1 MAWVIF
7 VVLAPAGESAM
18 FEAKLVVYYQSR
30 LLAMRIHRLSRC
42 QLYLHAFWLLLV
54 KAVLASVLQAAS
66 CATFAGFTLKLGRRL
81 LSTRGQATGPRPNA
95 NFFEGGVPGLSLLLP
110 KHLQSGQA
118 VWGLPW
124 GHKSGPQLF
133 VGIGTIAN
141 D

>member
-1 MAWVIF
+1 M
-7 VVLAPAGESAM
+7 
-18 FEAKLVVYYQSR
+18 R
-30 LLAMRIHRLSRC
+30 LIARYMPKRVR
-42 QLYLHAFWLLLV
+42 
-54 KAVLASVLQAAS
+54 
-66 CATFAGFTLKLGRRL
+66 
-81 LSTRGQATGPRPNA
+81 
-95 NFFEGGVPGLSLLLP
+95 GGVPGLSLLLP